1 MVFQNLMGPVPSR
14 IVNKRLLSGVGAVL
28 VLAFGWSGVAH
39 SMSLEEAVKL
49 SLSNPDVRAA
59 QANRRAVDQDFKEA
73 RGLYFPTVD
82 LRGDMGPAKVDN
94 TTTRA
99 IGSDDD
105 WLWRRQASLV
115 VVQKLFDGG
124 NVANQVDRQRARVK
138 AAAARVA
145 ERSEFTGLDAVQ
157 AYLDVLR
164 QTELVRFAEQNLQA
178 TVSKMQDVSSR
189 VRAGRSS
196 IADQRQAENRV
207 AQARNDVVTAQ
218 RSLDESR
225 ALFVRVVGADPNGLA
240 RPTPPSSIIPA
251 NVDDALGVAR
261 QKNPSILTASR
272 EVEAADAQV
281 RVNDASWYPQINLEL
296 SATSGADMGGLRGA
310 NKEYLALL
318 VARWN
323 LYSGGSDTARRSG
336 SLQRAIQAREELHS
350 AMLRTDEEIRRSW
363 IAMSRQR
370 ERASILRER
379 VRSAEGVL
387 AAYSQQFNV
396 GQRDLLD
403 VLDAQND
410 LFNVRSEL
418 LTAEFSE
425 VFASYRLMAVTG
437 GLMAALNVA
446 RPAEADGPG
455 AALSPKEPLPG
466 EPVQKASATA
476 PSAVKKKSSSAEV
489 DWTQAQ

>member
-1 MVFQNLMGPVPSR
+1 MDR
-14 IVNKRLLSGVGAVL
+14 AKA
-28 VLAFGWSGVAH
+28 
-39 SMSLEEAVKL
+39 MSLEEAVKL
-49 SLSNPDVRAA
+49 SLSNPEVRAA
-59 QANRRAVDQDFKEA
+59 QANRRAVDQDFEEA

-82 LRGDMGPAKVDN
+82 LRGDMGLAEVDN
-94 TTTRA
+94 TSTRA
-99 IGSDDD
+99 IGSNDD
-105 WLWRRQASLV
+105 WLWRRQASLI

-178 TVSKMQDVSSR
+178 TVSKMQDVRSR
-189 VRAGRSS
+189 VRAGRSG

-207 AQARNDVVTAQ
+207 AQARNDVVTVQ

-225 ALFVRVVGADPNGLA
+225 ALFLRVVGADANGLS
-240 RPTPPSSIIPA
+240 RPGLPKVIPA
-251 NVDDALGVAR
+251 NVEGALRDAR
-261 QKNPSILTASR
+261 RNNPSILTASR

-281 RVNDASWYPQINLEL
+281 RVNDASWYPQVNLEL
-296 SATSGADMGGLRGA
+296 SGTTGDNIGGLRGS
-310 NKEYLALL
+310 NREYLALL

-336 SLQRAIQAREELHS
+336 SLQRAIQTREELRS
-350 AMLRTDEEIRRSW
+350 TIDRTGEEVRRSW

-370 ERASILRER
+370 ERAGILRER
-379 VRSAEGVL
+379 VKSAEGVL

-425 VFASYRLMAVTG
+425 IFASYRLVAVTG
-437 GLMAALNVA
+437 GLMASLNIA
-446 RPAEADGPG
+446 RPSEA
-455 AALSPKEPLPG
+455 KCH
-466 EPVQKASATA
+466 
-476 PSAVKKKSSSAEV
+476 
-489 DWTQAQ
+489 